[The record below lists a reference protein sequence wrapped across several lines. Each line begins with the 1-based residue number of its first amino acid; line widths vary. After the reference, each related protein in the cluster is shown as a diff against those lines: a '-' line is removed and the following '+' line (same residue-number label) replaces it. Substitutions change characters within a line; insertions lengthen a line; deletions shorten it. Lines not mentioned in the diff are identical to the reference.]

1 MLTEEAATSNGKSP
15 ARDRQFV
22 LGVDLD
28 SVCADF
34 TAGLKVI
41 AAEFLHTSVDDLPD
55 EVTRDYPEWGLLDDA
70 EFEALYEYAA
80 ARQDL
85 FRHVPAINGAAPTL
99 RRLKERH
106 GLRIRVITHRL
117 YFKRIHRHVV
127 SQTVEWLDRRAFP
140 YDDFC
145 VIEDKTAV
153 LADLYI
159 DDSPSVVKALREQNP
174 PRDVIAYMTSQNG
187 HLAEPRAWSWDE
199 VEKLV
204 DGFVTAWKQ

>member
-1 MLTEEAATSNGKSP
+1 MLREETAISGNGKTPS
-15 ARDRQFV
+15 ADREFV

-41 AAEFLHTSVDDLPD
+41 ATEFLHTSVDELPD
-55 EVTRDYPEWGLLDDA
+55 EVTRDYPEWGLMDDA

-85 FRHVPAINGAAPTL
+85 FRDIPAIAGAAPAL

-106 GLRIRVITHRL
+106 GLRIRIITHRL

-159 DDSPSVVKALREQNP
+159 EDSSSMVKALREKD
-174 PRDVIAYMTSQNG
+174 RDVIAYMTSQNG
-187 HLAEPRAWSWDE
+187 HLAEPRAWSWDD
-199 VEKLV
+199 VENQV
-204 DGFVTAWKQ
+204 DGFVTAWKK